1 MENNNTLLNRMFSRK
16 MLSDIIKTNYSE
28 IYSSVISRYIASPEN
43 KTNRQLISEI
53 YNILRNDYRNEYF
66 YKNTILNQL
75 LIKVHKIETTIALTE
90 IPIANSIVDILMIN
104 GKPKVYE
111 IKTELDNFSKLEG
124 QLYDYFKAFE
134 YVSVVTA
141 ETNVEK
147 LQLFLKSLKDC
158 SFYKFVGIYF
168 IDKNSN
174 IQMVQEP
181 QSFKDLLDKH
191 TMFKILR
198 KKEYEK
204 ILQNQ
209 GIVLPNVSQFEY
221 YSECLKLFQNIPLD
235 IAYNEFFT
243 LLKSRS
249 IIEKERLVKIPE
261 ELREVV
267 YFSNI
272 KEKEYDEIYNFLN
285 LIYDYKKESA

>member
-1 MENNNTLLNRMFSRK
+1 MANNNTLLNRMFSRK

-43 KTNRQLISEI
+43 KTNRQLISEV

-90 IPIANSIVDILMIN
+90 IPVANSIVDILMIN

-111 IKTELDNFSKLEG
+111 IKTELDNFSKLKG

-158 SFYKFVGIYF
+158 SFCEFVGIYF

-181 QSFKDLLDKH
+181 HSYKNLLDKH

-198 KKEYEK
+198 KKEYET

-209 GIVLPNVSQFEY
+209 GILLPNVSQFKY
-221 YSECLKLFQNIPLD
+221 YSECLKIFQTIPLD

-249 IIEKERLVKIPE
+249 IIEKDRLERIPE

-285 LIYDYKKESA
+285 LIYDYKKEPA

>member
-1 MENNNTLLNRMFSRK
+1 
-16 MLSDIIKTNYSE
+16 
-28 IYSSVISRYIASPEN
+28 
-43 KTNRQLISEI
+43 
-53 YNILRNDYRNEYF
+53 
-66 YKNTILNQL
+66 
-75 LIKVHKIETTIALTE
+75 
-90 IPIANSIVDILMIN
+90 
-104 GKPKVYE
+104 
-111 IKTELDNFSKLEG
+111 
-124 QLYDYFKAFE
+124 
-134 YVSVVTA
+134 
-141 ETNVEK
+141 
-147 LQLFLKSLKDC
+147 
-158 SFYKFVGIYF
+158 
-168 IDKNSN
+168 
-174 IQMVQEP
+174 MVQEP

-285 LIYDYKKESA
+285 LIYDYKREPA